1 MDNYFAAANS
11 ANGFVSWFCDIFDPR
26 TLDRTY
32 IIKGGSG
39 TGKSTLMK
47 RAATRAI
54 TSGGECEYYY
64 CSSDPTSLDGVIIT
78 LSDGR
83 RLAMLDGTAP
93 HTHDPKFPGAA
104 EEIVNLGEFWD
115 ADKLKADRD
124 RIISLST
131 KKTKL
136 FAEAYSSFSSAG
148 TLVSAQ
154 LKESE
159 SYLLKDKLTA
169 ALERL
174 LMQRMRECR
183 VKGRES
189 HSSIRVLSALSTLG
203 EFYFDSFA
211 DCELVCLV
219 CDKSGTALH
228 LFTELI
234 ALANRLGLDYDRA
247 PLPLMP
253 HLTEAVRFPELSMAI
268 VSRTD
273 RSDVKVINMSR
284 FVDRD
289 ILAEHDRLHRRMMRK
304 NTRELID
311 FGLTRLSAV
320 RDVHNEIEKIYID
333 AMDFK
338 RLEAHGEKLI
348 EKMGI

>member
-26 TLDRTY
+26 RLERTY

-39 TGKSTLMK
+39 TVKSTLMK
-47 RAATRAI
+47 RAATRA
-54 TSGGECEYYY
+54 SANGAVCEYYY
-64 CSSDPTSLDGVIIT
+64 CSSDPSSLDGVIMT
-78 LSDGR
+78 LPDGR

-115 ADKLKADRD
+115 DDKLKSEREK
-124 RIISLST
+124 IISLSE
-131 KKTKL
+131 KKSRL
-136 FAEAYSSFSSAG
+136 FADAYSSFSSAG

-154 LKESE
+154 LAESE
-159 SYLLKDKLTA
+159 GYLRSDKLTA

-174 LMQRMRECR
+174 LIQRMRECR
-183 VKGRES
+183 VKGGES
-189 HSSIRVLSALSTLG
+189 HCRIRALSALSTLG
-203 EFYFDSFA
+203 ECYFDSFS
-211 DCELVCLV
+211 DCERVCLV
-219 CDKSGTALH
+219 SDNAGTSLH

-234 ALANRLGLDYDRA
+234 SVANRLGLDYYRA

-253 HLTEAVRFPELSMAI
+253 HLTEAVRFPELSMAV

-273 RSDVKVINMSR
+273 RSDVKVINMTR

-289 ILAEHDRLHRRMMRK
+289 ILAQYDRLHRRMMRK

-311 FGLTRLSAV
+311 FGLARLSAV
-320 RDVHNEIEKIYID
+320 RGVHNALEKIYIG

-338 RLEAHGEKLI
+338 RLEAHGEALLT
-348 EKMGI
+348 KMGI